1 KLTDIL
7 KFPLIYLGSRADWA
21 NWPQAAG
28 LDDATAIHGPV
39 LNRASMVI
47 DAAINGQGIALART
61 TLAAWEII
69 NGRLVRPFADSL
81 RLSKT
86 YRIVCP
92 QNNRCAT
99 KGCDLSRVASR
110 GSLERFAAAEIARL
124 DKKASQ
130 AARRLLEVIGRRPKL
145 ALVEC
150 RNAPASRPLSS
161 TT

>member
-1 KLTDIL
+1 
-7 KFPLIYLGSRADWA
+7 
-21 NWPQAAG
+21 
-28 LDDATAIHGPV
+28 
-39 LNRASMVI
+39 MVI

-69 NGRLVRPFADSL
+69 DGRLVRPFADSL

-110 GSLERFAAAEIARL
+110 GSLEGFTAAEIARL
-124 DKKASQ
+124 DNKAAE
-130 AARRLLEVIGRRPKL
+130 AARRLAEFFTYRAHAKPAHSRMPK
-145 ALVEC
+145 
-150 RNAPASRPLSS
+150 RAS
-161 TT
+161 TATVTK